1 MHPSPIKRAHSTTST
16 SGVLELPVPDSDA
29 GLVAALRAGR
39 ISAKA
44 ALFDR
49 YARHVQRV
57 LSRVL
62 GPDPDIPDLLQD
74 VFVSA
79 LESIDRLSDPNALR
93 PWLARIAVFTARGRI
108 RRRVRWR
115 FIRSEPLE
123 ELTEIEANLASAE
136 VSEALRATYRA
147 LEQLPPDERIAF
159 ALRFIDGM
167 ELTEAAAACGVSLA
181 TIKRRL
187 VRAQRRFVDTA
198 KNDPTLHEW
207 LVRGARWK
215 A

>member
-1 MHPSPIKRAHSTTST
+1 M
-16 SGVLELPVPDSDA
+16 ELPVPESDA
-29 GLVAALRAGR
+29 GLVVALRAGR
-39 ISAKA
+39 HSAKA

-49 YARHVQRV
+49 YGRHVQRV

-62 GPDPDIPDLLQD
+62 GPDPDIPDLMQD

-79 LESIDRLSDPNALR
+79 LESIDRLADPNALR
-93 PWLARIAVFTARGRI
+93 SWLSRIAVFTARGRI

-115 FIRSEPLE
+115 FVRSDSNDDLLE
-123 ELTEIEANLASAE
+123 LEAHYASAE

-147 LEQLPPDERIAF
+147 LNQLPPDERIAF

-167 ELTEAAAACGVSLA
+167 ELTEVAEACGVSLA

-187 VRAQRRFVDTA
+187 AKAQIRFVDVA
-198 KNDPTLHEW
+198 KREPSLQEW

-215 A
+215 T